1 MLSPSWAITECLELN
16 KPLMFPGWATERLEL
31 NKLLMF
37 SGWDTECLELNKPLL
52 SPGWETERLQIN
64 KHLMSPSWAT
74 ERLEF
79 IPLMFPGK
87 VSLMANCKFRD
98 LVEGEYLT
106 GAEFKGFS
114 LMNQHF
120 VEI

>member
-1 MLSPSWAITECLELN
+1 MMS
-16 KPLMFPGWATERLEL
+16 PGWATERLE
-31 NKLLMF
+31 F
-37 SGWDTECLELNKPLL
+37 IP
-52 SPGWETERLQIN
+52 
-64 KHLMSPSWAT
+64 LMSPGWAT